1 MARLRGAFLFVWLGL
16 GLFGLTTSVAWA
28 DFYSQINLVSD
39 IPGLAQITDASLK
52 NP

>member
-1 MARLRGAFLFVWLGL
+1 MARLRGGLLIVWLGL
-16 GLFGLTTSVAWA
+16 ALFGSTASTAWA
-28 DFYSQINLVSD
+28 DFYAQINLVSD